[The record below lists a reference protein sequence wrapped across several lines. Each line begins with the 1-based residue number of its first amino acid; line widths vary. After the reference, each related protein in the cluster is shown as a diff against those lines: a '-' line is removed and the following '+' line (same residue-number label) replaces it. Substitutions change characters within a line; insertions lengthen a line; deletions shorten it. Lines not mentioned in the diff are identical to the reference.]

1 MVERFEGRG
10 RHLEINIP
18 KIAIFATKYFHDYPN
33 ARWNGRQIRNA
44 CQTAL
49 AIAEYEAQ
57 GSKHDAIM
65 KPDAVI
71 TLNETHFET
80 VAVAYRQFIEYV
92 HKIWST
98 YADEKA
104 SEDKIRAPVTKGP
117 PNPLESSDE
126 GSSWRPKEQEQEFHH
141 RQGQSS
147 GQAYPALSNF
157 STQNPGMSRPVQTA
171 YPPHPPSQHPA
182 ETSYPAPNYGQDPAT
197 HGHAGVNQ
205 GWSPSGMD
213 PYQGNQQ
220 TQMYPGQ
227 YGNMQPPGPGYA
239 GHGNQQ
245 GQTQSNFSH
254 RNANPALDPSVPP
267 PSNWPSQ

>member
-44 CQTAL
+44 CQTVL

-57 GSKHDAIM
+57 GSKHDASM

-80 VAVAYRQFIEYV
+80 VAVAYSQFIEYV

-117 PNPLESSDE
+117 PNPLDRQMRVVRGDQKSKNKNSTIAK
-126 GSSWRPKEQEQEFHH
+126 GSPADKHIQH
-141 RQGQSS
+141 
-147 GQAYPALSNF
+147 YPI
-157 STQNPGMSRPVQTA
+157 
-171 YPPHPPSQHPA
+171 SQLRIL
-182 ETSYPAPNYGQDPAT
+182 
-197 HGHAGVNQ
+197 V
-205 GWSPSGMD
+205 
-213 PYQGNQQ
+213 
-220 TQMYPGQ
+220 
-227 YGNMQPPGPGYA
+227 
-239 GHGNQQ
+239 
-245 GQTQSNFSH
+245 
-254 RNANPALDPSVPP
+254 
-267 PSNWPSQ
+267 